1 MKTITLKT
9 DDTFFEQVTLLA
21 KGLHL
26 SKSELIRRS
35 VREYENYIKK
45 QELKNQ
51 IKQAS
56 LNVRE
61 ANEQI
66 IQDFDAL
73 IDDGLEDV

>member
-9 DDTFFEQVTLLA
+9 DDLFFEKVSSLA
-21 KGLHL
+21 KSLDL

-35 VREYENYIKK
+35 VREYENLIKK
-45 QELKNQ
+45 QKLKNQ

-61 ANEQI
+61 ADKRI
-66 IQDFDAL
+66 IQDFETT
-73 IDDGLEDV
+73 IDDGLKNV